1 MKKLVY
7 LFGLL
12 ACGLRC
18 SRSGKQRPLLSSRL
32 LALFLLT
39 AALAACSSDYDD
51 PPEQPDS
58 HQDEVSVDSVGIT
71 QDEGTSKDYTVI
83 STVPVS
89 EEVKAFFDEAL
100 PYLPNLPVELSPFSF
115 QPNKESEFFVI
126 NNEQELRN
134 LYKGEKDLPQLDF
147 EHYTLII
154 GQMLMGAAS
163 YHLDAIKVRI
173 YEDKNVL
180 SIYTREPQYVYCT
193 LYNMYFWGV
202 FPKIEKEIDNNILW
216 LNTKMQN

>member
-39 AALAACSSDYDD
+39 AGLAACSSDYDD
-51 PPEQPDS
+51 PPEQPNS
-58 HQDEVSVDSVGIT
+58 HQNEVSVDSVDIT
-71 QDEGTSKDYTVI
+71 QDEGASKDYTVI

-89 EEVKAFFDEAL
+89 EEVKAFFNEAL

-202 FPKIEKEIDNNILW
+202 FPKIEKEIDNKILW
-216 LNTKMQN
+216 LNTKM

>member
-1 MKKLVY
+1 MKKLYY
-7 LFGLL
+7 LLGTL
-12 ACGLRC
+12 
-18 SRSGKQRPLLSSRL
+18 
-32 LALFLLT
+32 LLT

-51 PPEQPDS
+51 PPEQPNS
-58 HQDEVSVDSVGIT
+58 HQDEVPVDSVDIT
-71 QDEGTSKDYTVI
+71 PDEGASKDYTVI

-180 SIYTREPQYVYCT
+180 SIYTREPQYVYCP

>member
-7 LFGLL
+7 LLNGL
-12 ACGLRC
+12 
-18 SRSGKQRPLLSSRL
+18 
-32 LALFLLT
+32 LLT

-51 PPEQPDS
+51 PPEQPNS
-58 HQDEVSVDSVGIT
+58 HQ
-71 QDEGTSKDYTVI
+71 
-83 STVPVS
+83 
-89 EEVKAFFDEAL
+89 AFFDEAL